1 MKVFRQ
7 RVERGVTWHEKGA
20 VAFLFL
26 WSDVP
31 VRTISRPPLEK
42 ASAGAVAES
51 LAALSEEAEKVDVDL
66 PDFVVKESQGPET
79 YKLAYAHQDVLK
91 YMPCFCGCG
100 DTGHEHNLHCFIQ
113 DVKSNGEVV
122 WDRMGYT

>member
-1 MKVFRQ
+1 MKKALL
-7 RVERGVTWHEKGA
+7 GLL
-20 VAFLFL
+20 LFL
-26 WSDVP
+26 LLVGCSGQDDSP
-31 VRTISRPPLEK
+31 SQPPDKE
-42 ASAGAVAES
+42 AQGPSQES

-66 PDFVVKESQGPET
+66 PNFVREAHPTARET

>member
-1 MKVFRQ
+1 MKKALL
-7 RVERGVTWHEKGA
+7 GLLL
-20 VAFLFL
+20 LFL
-26 WSDVP
+26 SIGCSGQDDTQSSQSSDEGP
-31 VRTISRPPLEK
+31 QGPSQ
-42 ASAGAVAES
+42 ES

-66 PDFVVKESQGPET
+66 PDFVREAHPTARET